1 MKRYIRSSLNQELWT
16 VGTTSI
22 NGGHGKELAQ
32 KLQSLLAEVPQGRYL
47 ISLGNRGHSSGY
59 LKVDSENIRWLAD
72 GSLYKISGYWNTD
85 DDYYVLPE
93 QFKPSERIDYDD
105 DVVVVY
111 EIFDGDN
118 KIYSGIE
125 DYEPMKDEDWSYC
138 KSLGLYYLID
148 YADHKIYVKWK
159 VG

>member
-1 MKRYIRSSLNQELWT
+1 MKRYIRSSLNRELWT
-16 VGTTSI
+16 IGTTSI
-22 NGGHGKELAQ
+22 NGGHGKELTQ

-47 ISLGNRGHSSGY
+47 LSLGNHGHSSGY

-118 KIYSGIE
+118 KIYSGLE
-125 DYEPMKDEDWSYC
+125 DYEPMKLEDWQYC
-138 KSLGLYYLID
+138 RSLGMYYLID
-148 YADHKIYVKWK
+148 YAAHKIYVKWK
-159 VG
+159 VS

>member
-1 MKRYIRSSLNQELWT
+1 MKRYIRSSLNQELWAI
-16 VGTTSI
+16 GTTSI
-22 NGGHGKELAQ
+22 NGGHGKELTQ

-47 ISLGNRGHSSGY
+47 LSLGNRGYSSGY
-59 LKVDSENIRWLAD
+59 LKVNSENFRWLAD
-72 GSLYKISGYWNTD
+72 GSLYKISRYWNTD
-85 DDYYVLPE
+85 DSYYVLPE
-93 QFKPSERIDYDD
+93 QFKPSDVIDYDD

-118 KIYSGIE
+118 KIYSGLE